1 MAYNKELAKQQGISQ
16 EACIA
21 IDVLHKMRE
30 QIVSRPSMFF
40 ESTEEAVEALHGIAF
55 ALQWLWGFPLNKKM
69 HKDVFDF
76 EFKQLWVGR
85 KFKCSTTGE
94 IFTIPDDVKE
104 CDFFSFGEAFVDV
117 GRLGAYC
124 RLSGCVSVGEKIESH

>member
-1 MAYNKELAKQQGISQ
+1 MAHNKELAKKQGISQ

-21 IDVLHKMRE
+21 IDELHKMQE
-30 QIVSRPSMFF
+30 QIVSRPDMFF
-40 ESTEEAVEALHGIAF
+40 DNTEDAVEALHGISF
-55 ALQWLWGFPLNKKM
+55 ALQWLWKFPLDKKM

-76 EFKQLWVGR
+76 EFNRMWAGLKY
-85 KFKCSTTGE
+85 KCTKTGE

-117 GRLGAYC
+117 GRRGSYC
-124 RLSGCVSVGEKIESH
+124 RMSNCISVED

>member
-1 MAYNKELAKQQGISQ
+1 MAHNKELAKQQGISQ

-21 IDVLHKMRE
+21 IDEMHKMRE
-30 QIVSRPSMFF
+30 QIMARPSMFF
-40 ESTEEAVEALHGIAF
+40 ESIEETVEALHGIAF

-76 EFKQLWVGR
+76 EFKQLWAG
-85 KFKCSTTGE
+85 KKYKCTKTGE
-94 IFTIPDDVKE
+94 VFTIPDDVKE

-117 GRLGAYC
+117 GRRGSYC
-124 RLSGCVSVGEKIESH
+124 RMSNCISVKD

>member
-1 MAYNKELAKQQGISQ
+1 MAHNKELAKRQGLSE

-21 IDVLHKMRE
+21 IDELHKMRE
-30 QIVSRPSMFF
+30 QIMARPSMFF
-40 ESTEEAVEALHGIAF
+40 ESIEETVEALHGIAF

-76 EFKQLWVGR
+76 EFKQLWAG
-85 KFKCSTTGE
+85 KKYKCTKTGE
-94 IFTIPDDVKE
+94 VFTIPDDVKE

-117 GRLGAYC
+117 GRRGSYC
-124 RLSGCVSVGEKIESH
+124 RMSNCISVKD

>member
-1 MAYNKELAKQQGISQ
+1 MTYNKELAKRQGLSE

-21 IDVLHKMRE
+21 IDELHKMRE
-30 QIVSRPSMFF
+30 QIMARPSMFF
-40 ESTEEAVEALHGIAF
+40 ESIGETVEALHGIAF

-76 EFKQLWVGR
+76 EFKQAWAG
-85 KFKCSTTGE
+85 KKYKCTKTGE
-94 IFTIPDDVKE
+94 IFTIPEDVKE
-104 CDFFSFGEAFVDV
+104 RDFFQFGEAFIDV

-124 RLSGCVSVGEKIESH
+124 RLSNCIAVND

>member
-1 MAYNKELAKQQGISQ
+1 MAHSKELAKKQGLS
-16 EACIA
+16 EEDCIA

-69 HKDVFDF
+69 HKDVEDF
-76 EFKQLWVGR
+76 EFKQAWVGR
-85 KFKCSTTGE
+85 KFKCKSTGE
-94 IFTIPDDVKE
+94 IFTIPEDVKE
-104 CDFFSFGEAFVDV
+104 CDFFQIGEGFLDT
-117 GRLGAYC
+117 GRLAVYC
-124 RLSGCVSVGEKIESH
+124 RLMGVEEVTK

>member
-1 MAYNKELAKQQGISQ
+1 MAHNKELAKQQGISQ

-21 IDVLHKMRE
+21 IDEMHKMRE
-30 QIVSRPSMFF
+30 QIKARPSMFF

-69 HKDVFDF
+69 HKDVEAF
-76 EFKQLWVGR
+76 EFSQAWKGR

-94 IFTIPDDVKE
+94 VFTIPDSVKQ
-104 CDFFSFGEAFVDV
+104 CDYFSFGKAFVDV
-117 GRLGAYC
+117 GRLGAYH
-124 RLSGCVSVGEKIESH
+124 RLSGCEEVL

>member
-1 MAYNKELAKQQGISQ
+1 MAHNKELAKRQGLSE

-21 IDVLHKMRE
+21 IDELHKMRD
-30 QIVSRPSMFF
+30 QIVSRPDMFF

-76 EFKQLWVGR
+76 EFKQLWAG
-85 KFKCSTTGE
+85 KKYKCTKTGE
-94 IFTIPDDVKE
+94 VFTIPENVKE
-104 CDFFSFGEAFVDV
+104 CDFFQFGEAFIDV
-117 GRLGAYC
+117 GRRGSYC
-124 RLSGCVSVGEKIESH
+124 RMSNCISVKD

>member
-1 MAYNKELAKQQGISQ
+1 MAHNKELAKQQGISQ

-21 IDVLHKMRE
+21 IDEMHKMRE
-30 QIVSRPSMFF
+30 QIMARPSMFF

-76 EFKQLWVGR
+76 EFNRMWAGLKY
-85 KFKCSTTGE
+85 KCTKTGE
-94 IFTIPDDVKE
+94 IFTIPENVKE
-104 CDFFSFGEAFVDV
+104 CDFFQFGEAFIDV
-117 GRLGAYC
+117 GRRGSYC
-124 RLSGCVSVGEKIESH
+124 RLSGCISVGEGE

>member
-1 MAYNKELAKQQGISQ
+1 MAHNKELAKQQGISQ

-21 IDVLHKMRE
+21 IDEMHKMRE
-30 QIVSRPSMFF
+30 QIMARPSMFF

-76 EFKQLWVGR
+76 EFKQLWAG
-85 KFKCSTTGE
+85 KKYKCTKTGE
-94 IFTIPDDVKE
+94 VFTIPDDVKE
-104 CDFFSFGEAFVDV
+104 CDFFQIGEGFLDT
-117 GRLGAYC
+117 GRLAVYC
-124 RLSGCVSVGEKIESH
+124 RLMGVEEVE